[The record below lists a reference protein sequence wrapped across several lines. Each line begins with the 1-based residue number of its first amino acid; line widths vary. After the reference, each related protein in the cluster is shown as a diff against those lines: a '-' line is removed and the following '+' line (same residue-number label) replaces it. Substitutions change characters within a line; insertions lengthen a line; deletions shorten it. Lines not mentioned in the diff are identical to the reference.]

1 MWWIFDK
8 ISQIGD
14 VVLYAYSRESR
25 DLDGRISI
33 NQNSKEITLVRPCAA
48 DFNSAFNQEVAVE
61 KAWRII
67 ALGYPDHRQIACG

>member
-1 MWWIFDK
+1 MWWMFDK
-8 ISQIGD
+8 ISQID
-14 VVLYAYSRESR
+14 DAVLYAYSRESR

-33 NQNSKEITLVRPCAA
+33 NPITKEITLVQPCAA
-48 DFNSAFNQEVAVE
+48 DSGSAFNQEAAVE